1 MLLLIL
7 SRQNVLLDVR
17 VEVLVMIVVLLVG
30 LLVKIRVGRILMVV
44 RLLLLPLHRVW
55 HDDWGWL
62 LVTVVWIVMLWIH
75 GLLITRK
82 LTEGVC
88 DA

>member
-1 MLLLIL
+1 M
-7 SRQNVLLDVR
+7 LLDVR

-44 RLLLLPLHRVW
+44 LLLLLPLHRVW

-62 LVTVVWIVMLWIH
+62 LVPVVWIVVLWID
-75 GLLITRK
+75 GLLINRR

-88 DA
+88 NA